1 MSGELRSRRVSA
13 LAGLTLLAIRGVLL
27 WVVIPLTMLCWLPAS
42 FWLRRRDVHL
52 GQFLGWVDINLVACL
67 ERTALRPLF
76 RAPVAWVPA
85 RSMPQVTHRV
95 DVLRDLM

>member
-1 MSGELRSRRVSA
+1 MSGELGSRRTSA
-13 LAGLTLLAIRGVLL
+13 LAGLTLLAVRGVLL
-27 WVVIPLTMLCWLPAS
+27 WVVVPVATLCWLPAS
-42 FWLRRRDVHL
+42 FWLRRRGVHF

-76 RAPVAWVPA
+76 LAPVAWVPL
-85 RSMPQVTHRV
+85 RSMPQVSHRV